1 MHMLGKMRIA
11 AGAMTIVALA
21 SGTVSAAP
29 LLPAAISTMS
39 VSATDATPVH
49 WRGYRGGGAGLAAG
63 LATGLIIGGLLAAP
77 RYYEPYPYYVDE
89 YPPRF
94 GGPIGYGRPDWEAY
108 CFSRYR
114 SFDPISGTYR
124 GRDGR
129 RHYCQ

>member
-1 MHMLGKMRIA
+1 MYMLGRIRTA
-11 AGAMTIVALA
+11 AGAMAIVVLA
-21 SGTVSAAP
+21 GGAVSAAP
-29 LLPAAISTMS
+29 LVPAAISTMS
-39 VSATDATPVH
+39 RSVTDATPVR
-49 WRGYRGGGAGLAAG
+49 WRGRGGGGAGLAAG

-77 RYYEPYPYYVDE
+77 RYYEPHE